1 MMGMFN
7 MHRSRKLIIGL
18 MLAMMGA
25 HFLIL
30 GIGATG
36 LIAGGAL
43 SSLSWIMPIGMV
55 LVMVILMLVVGPRR
69 MMRGH
74 MGLHAD
80 DAGLL
85 DILQKRFA
93 SGEIT
98 KDQYE
103 EMKQV
108 LQQDAD
114 ASSAD
119 GAPDSRVGSQA

>member
-1 MMGMFN
+1 MLGSQ
-7 MHRSRKLIIGL
+7 RSRKLIIGL
-18 MLAMMGA
+18 MVAMMGA
-25 HFLIL
+25 HFLVL

-55 LVMVILMLVVGPRR
+55 LVVIVLMLVVGPRR

-74 MGLHAD
+74 MGLQTE
-80 DAGLL
+80 DAGPLE
-85 DILQKRFA
+85 ILQKRFA
-93 SGEIT
+93 RDEIT
-98 KDQYE
+98 KNQYE
-103 EMKQV
+103 ETKRI

-119 GAPDSRVGSQA
+119 GAPDSRVGSHA